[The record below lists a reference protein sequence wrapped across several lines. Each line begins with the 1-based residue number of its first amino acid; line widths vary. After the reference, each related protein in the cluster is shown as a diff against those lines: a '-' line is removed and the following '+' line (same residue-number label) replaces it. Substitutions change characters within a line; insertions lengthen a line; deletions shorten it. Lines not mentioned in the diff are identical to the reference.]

1 MVINWIFWKTGWRGA
16 YSAQWFLGSDLGMN
30 NSGKKEKAA
39 ELSRGR
45 VENSGPRTASA
56 DPLEEIRAFRAL
68 PSWAKI
74 VKLSYPSSIRDWKW
88 ATWKRDGLGRMVPQP
103 EAVSERLTLKAD
115 CWQQTI
121 LHRRGELAGEYH
133 RVYHNDLLWS
143 PSYQRWLHSSRTFPI
158 IKSNLRIVVIF

>member
-1 MVINWIFWKTGWRGA
+1 
-16 YSAQWFLGSDLGMN
+16 MN

-74 VKLSYPSSIRDWKW
+74 VKLSYPLINQGLKVGHLEKGWPWK
-88 ATWKRDGLGRMVPQP
+88 DGT
-103 EAVSERLTLKAD
+103 AA
-115 CWQQTI
+115 
-121 LHRRGELAGEYH
+121 
-133 RVYHNDLLWS
+133 
-143 PSYQRWLHSSRTFPI
+143 
-158 IKSNLRIVVIF
+158 